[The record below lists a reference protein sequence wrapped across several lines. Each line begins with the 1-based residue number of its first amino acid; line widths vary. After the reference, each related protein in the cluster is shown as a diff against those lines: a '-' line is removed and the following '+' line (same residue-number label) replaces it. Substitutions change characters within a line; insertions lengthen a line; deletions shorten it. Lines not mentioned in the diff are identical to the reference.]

1 MRLVRFLTWR
11 FAALPCFGADRK
23 GSMTIYQ
30 RNRGYVFVMGAL
42 MFTYFF
48 NLKKIFFLN
57 NRGAFLIGSVFISYD
72 R

>member
-48 NLKKIFFLN
+48 NLKKIFF
-57 NRGAFLIGSVFISYD
+57 FK
-72 R
+72 